1 MQLVISTVTWG
12 EAFDE
17 SLSIESQEQ
26 EKCLSYSLKKSSL
39 TGNFL
44 KFIPDYYTVEALK
57 NVNLF

>member
-12 EAFDE
+12 EPFDE

-26 EKCLSYSLKKSSL
+26 EKCLSYSLKKSSF

-44 KFIPDYYTVEALK
+44 KFIPDFIIQLK
-57 NVNLF
+57 H